1 VPRVKRWLFECVG
14 AATRRTA
21 YLRQLPICAHAKAG
35 SLGQGCRPPECEEP
49 LVRPASKNLH
59 NNGHTRKYE
68 RTGFQGGLQGYRR
81 TGPRFIADLQTFGGR
96 TIDVPSLFISGKSD
110 WGVFQTPGA
119 FEAMQNTACTQM
131 LGAYLID
138 GAGHWVEQ
146 EQPEQVSKL
155 LIQFLQDASTL
166 NSKL

>member
-1 VPRVKRWLFECVG
+1 
-14 AATRRTA
+14 
-21 YLRQLPICAHAKAG
+21 
-35 SLGQGCRPPECEEP
+35 
-49 LVRPASKNLH
+49 
-59 NNGHTRKYE
+59 
-68 RTGFQGGLQGYRR
+68 
-81 TGPRFIADLQTFGGR
+81 LQTFGGR

-166 NSKL
+166 NRKL